1 MFYVKGIDITN
12 DKQMFNFLK
21 DHYQYYTLN
30 SWNGLK
36 SIANNVKVY
45 NLKLSGN
52 CYNALTFLQDDN
64 YDNLNS
70 MIEDW
75 EYEHRGYK
83 VGFNGRSGGYLV
95 LYNADDN
102 RTVLPDEVDY
112 NDDYESY
119 KEMCREYFG
128 SVKAARYKLVEMVKL
143 VQDFD
148 RLCDQLR
155 DYVDALSTQDF
166 AARALE
172 RTVDLFNE
180 NYYDDLAYLG
190 YSELVVENGKVDI
203 SEIRQLDC
211 LYEAFCRMANKKDV
225 GYKLEKCDGGNYV
238 RYVES

>member
-21 DHYQYYTLN
+21 DHYQYYTMN

-52 CYNALTFLQDDN
+52 CYNALTFLQNDDYFTIN
-64 YDNLNS
+64 ML
-70 MIEDW
+70 IEDW
-75 EYEHRGYK
+75 EAEHRGYS

-95 LYNADDN
+95 LYNNHDN
-102 RTVLPDEVDY
+102 KTVLIDEVEY
-112 NDDYESY
+112 NDDYEGY

-148 RLCDQLR
+148 KLCDQLR
-155 DYVDALSTQDF
+155 DYVNELSVKDF
-166 AARALE
+166 AQEALE
-172 RTVDLFNE
+172 EVVDRFNE
-180 NYYDDLAYLG
+180 EYYDDLHLLG
-190 YSELVVENGKVDI
+190 IRELEIKDGKVFIGDI
-203 SEIRQLDC
+203 CELDC
-211 LYEAFCRMANKKDV
+211 LYEAFCRVANKKDV
-225 GYKLEKCDGGNYV
+225 GYKLERDGNFV
-238 RYVES
+238 KFVEA

>member
-1 MFYVKGIDITN
+1 M
-12 DKQMFNFLK
+12 
-21 DHYQYYTLN
+21 N

-45 NLKLSGN
+45 NLKLSGDCYAVLDFLNNDDYLTIN
-52 CYNALTFLQDDN
+52 C
-64 YDNLNS
+64 
-70 MIEDW
+70 MIDEW
-75 EYEHRGYK
+75 QYEHPGYV

-95 LYNADDN
+95 LYNADNN

-112 NDDYESY
+112 NDTYEGY

-148 RLCDQLR
+148 KLCDQLR
-155 DYVDALSTQDF
+155 DYVNELSVKDF
-166 AARALE
+166 AAEALE
-172 RTVDLFNE
+172 EVVDRFNS
-180 NYYDDLAYLG
+180 NYYDDLSSLG

-211 LYEAFCRMANKKDV
+211 LYEAFCRVANKKDV
-225 GYKLEKCDGGNYV
+225 GYKLIKVDDDHVKFIEG
-238 RYVES
+238 

>member
-21 DHYQYYTLN
+21 DHYQYYTMN
-30 SWNGLK
+30 SWNGLM

-45 NLKLSGN
+45 KLNLSGD
-52 CYNALTFLQDDN
+52 CYNALTFLQDDDYLTIN
-64 YDNLNS
+64 C
-70 MIEDW
+70 MIDEW
-75 EYEHRGYK
+75 QYEHPGYV

-95 LYNADDN
+95 LYNANDN
-102 RTVLPDEVDY
+102 KTVLIDEVEY
-112 NDDYESY
+112 NNDYEGY

-148 RLCDQLR
+148 KLCDQLR
-155 DYVDALSTQDF
+155 DYVNELSTQDF

-190 YSELVVENGKVDI
+190 YSELVIEDGKVDI

-211 LYEAFCRMANKKDV
+211 LYEAFCRLANKKDV
-225 GYKLEKCDGGNYV
+225 GYKLERCGEGYV
-238 RYVES
+238 KYVEA